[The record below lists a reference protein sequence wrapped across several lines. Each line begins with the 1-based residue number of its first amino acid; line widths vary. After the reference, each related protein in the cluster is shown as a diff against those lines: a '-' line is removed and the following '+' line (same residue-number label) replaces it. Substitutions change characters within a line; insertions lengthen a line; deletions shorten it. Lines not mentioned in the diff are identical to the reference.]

1 MQNQVRRIYIYLF
14 CAVTAL
20 FWFAMYT
27 YVPILA
33 PYVEHLGGSLSMA
46 GLVVGAYGVTQM
58 VIRIPLGFA
67 SDHIGRR
74 KPFVIMG
81 LALTVVSSLG
91 LGFAAGPVAALIH
104 RGLAGFAAGAWV
116 AFTVLF
122 TSYFPRSETA
132 KAMGLIMF
140 STTMGQ
146 TIATT
151 LGGVLM
157 DFYGWGAPF
166 YVGAAAGLVGL
177 ALSFA
182 VVEGKSLESRS
193 MDLRDLKRIGTE
205 KLLLRVSTIAILLQ
219 ALAFASV
226 YGFTP
231 TYAVSLGAGG
241 TELSILALVSA
252 LPTALVSLGLG
263 HLSDRFGERR
273 LLTGALILFAVA
285 VMAVPLCTN
294 LGLLYIT
301 QALGALGRGAAFPIL
316 MGLSIKEVADIYR
329 ATAMGF
335 FQSIYALGMTAG
347 PALMGFLGDT
357 AGLRLGFVILGA
369 VGLAA
374 VALVYLWIPQPEPA
388 VHTPENKF
396 QI

>member
-1 MQNQVRRIYIYLF
+1 MRSPVRRMHIYLF

-58 VIRIPLGFA
+58 VIRIPLGFT
-67 SDHIGRR
+67 SDRLGRR
-74 KPFVIMG
+74 KPFVIIG
-81 LALTVVSSLG
+81 LCLTVMSSLG
-91 LGFAAGPVAALIH
+91 LGLAQRPVTALVH
-104 RGLAGFAAGAWV
+104 RGLAGFAAGTWV

-122 TSYFPRSETA
+122 TSYFPRNETA
-132 KAMGLIMF
+132 RAMGLIMF
-140 STTMGQ
+140 ATTMGQ

-151 LGGVLM
+151 LGGILM
-157 DFYGWGAPF
+157 DFFGWGAPF
-166 YVGAAAGLVGL
+166 YVGAAAGLIGL

-182 VVEGKSLESRS
+182 VQEGKALEARS
-193 MDLRDLKRIGTE
+193 MDLSDLRRVGSE
-205 KLLLRVSTIAILLQ
+205 KLLLRVSIIAVLLQ

-263 HLSDRFGERR
+263 PLSDRFGERR
-273 LLTGALILFAVA
+273 LLTAALALFAAA
-285 VMAVPLCTN
+285 VMVVPLCTT
-294 LGLLYIT
+294 LGALYLT

-316 MGLSIKEVADIYR
+316 MGLSIKEVADKYR

-357 AGLRLGFVILGA
+357 VGLRLGFGILGA
-369 VGLAA
+369 RGLGAA
-374 VALVYLWIPQPEPA
+374 VLVHLWIPQQTPA
-388 VHTPENKF
+388 AQSRQNKF